1 MILSQVTPVS
11 QSTSQPKVASPRH
24 NQIVERLLGA
34 KLRNR
39 TTGEVR
45 TVTGVR
51 YSEDNADYVA
61 FELDHF
67 PLAAYSFGALM
78 RDYVGEE
85 GRDSERRAMTFNRAG
100 VKVVSLFDAGNITLP
115 RQFPRLANVA

>member
-1 MILSQVTPVS
+1 MILSQVSPL
-11 QSTSQPKVASPRH
+11 SQPAPQQKVASPRH
-24 NQIVERLLGA
+24 NHIIQRLLGA

-51 YSEDNADYVA
+51 YSEDNTDYVA

-67 PLAAYSFGALM
+67 PLAAYSFGVLM
-78 RDYVGEE
+78 RDFVGHE
-85 GRDSERRAMTFNRAG
+85 GRESEQRAMTFNRAG
-100 VKVVSLFDAGNITLP
+100 VKVVSLFDAGDINLP